1 MSRRSASSR
10 PARTARPSSSRSR
23 QRNSSARWAASAS
36 SRRMRSTA
44 RRGPD
49 MPDWLT
55 NMEPHWA
62 WLSLGV
68 LLAAA
73 EIVAPGFLL
82 IWIGAAAIVTGIV
95 AWVAPIGVPV
105 QLGLFA
111 LLAVVI
117 LYGARKWLRDNPITS
132 TDPHLNQRASRLV
145 GEVLTVTTAIED
157 GRGREIGREQV

>member
-1 MSRRSASSR
+1 
-10 PARTARPSSSRSR
+10 
-23 QRNSSARWAASAS
+23 
-36 SRRMRSTA
+36 
-44 RRGPD
+44 

-55 NMEPHWA
+55 TMEPHWM

-68 LLAAA
+68 LFAAA
-73 EIVAPGFLL
+73 EIVAPGFFL

-111 LLAVVI
+111 LLAIVI

-132 TDPHLNQRASRLV
+132 TDPHLNQRAGRLV
-145 GEVLTVTTAIED
+145 GEVLTVTKAIED
-157 GRGREIGREQV
+157 GRGRARVGDGEWPVHGPDAAEGVKVRVISADGGVLMVEPA